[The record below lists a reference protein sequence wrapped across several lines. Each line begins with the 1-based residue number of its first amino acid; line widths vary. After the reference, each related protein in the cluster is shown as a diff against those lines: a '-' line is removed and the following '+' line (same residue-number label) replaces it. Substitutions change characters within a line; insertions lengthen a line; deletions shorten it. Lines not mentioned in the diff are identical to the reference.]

1 MLDLDYLSSIIM
13 IIGIDL
19 VLGGDNAIVIAL
31 ASRNLPENKQ
41 NMAIIFGTMLAI
53 ISRIVL
59 TIIAVYLLTIPFLNF
74 VGGVLLIWIAI
85 KLLIHDND
93 EATNIKA
100 STTLWVAIRTIV
112 LADII
117 MGLDNVIAIA
127 GAAHG
132 NVQLVVIGLLISVP
146 IIIWGS
152 KMVLYFMERWPILI
166 YIGAS
171 ILAYTAG
178 NMIVHESR
186 LQILFQQYPLFTNIL
201 PLIIIFIVIFGAE
214 ITNRLRLSSN

>member
-1 MLDLDYLSSIIM
+1 MDLEYLSSLIM

-41 NMAIIFGTMLAI
+41 NIAIIFGTFLAI
-53 ISRIVL
+53 LSRIVL
-59 TIIAVYLLTIPFLNF
+59 TILAVYLLTIPFLNF
-74 VGGVLLIWIAI
+74 VGGILLIWIAI
-85 KLLIHDND
+85 KLLTHDD
-93 EATNIKA
+93 GEPTNIKA
-100 STTLWVAIRTIV
+100 GTTLLYAIRTIV
-112 LADII
+112 LADVV

-127 GAAHG
+127 GAASG
-132 NVQLVVIGLLISVP
+132 NIQLVIIGLLISVP

-152 KMVLYFMERWPILI
+152 KMILYLMERWSFLI

-178 NMIVHESR
+178 KMIVHEHR
-186 LQILFQQYPLFTNIL
+186 LKILFEQYPLFTNIL
-201 PLIIIFIVIFGAE
+201 PLFIICFVLLVAL
-214 ITNRLRLSSN
+214 ITNRFELRKG

>member
-1 MLDLDYLSSIIM
+1 MDLEYLSSLIM

-41 NMAIIFGTMLAI
+41 NIAIIFGTFLAI
-53 ISRIVL
+53 LSRIVL
-59 TIIAVYLLTIPFLNF
+59 TILAVYLLTIPFLNF
-74 VGGVLLIWIAI
+74 VGGILLIWIAI
-85 KLLIHDND
+85 KLLTHDD
-93 EATNIKA
+93 GEPTNIKA
-100 STTLWVAIRTIV
+100 GTTLLYAIRTIV
-112 LADII
+112 LADVV

-127 GAAHG
+127 GAASG
-132 NVQLVVIGLLISVP
+132 NIQLVIIGLLISVP

-152 KMVLYFMERWPILI
+152 KMILYLMERWSFLI

-178 NMIVHESR
+178 KMIVHEHR
-186 LQILFQQYPLFTNIL
+186 LKILFEQYPLFTNIL
-201 PLIIIFIVIFGAE
+201 PLFIICFVLLAAL
-214 ITNRLRLSSN
+214 ITNRFELRKG